1 MRILK
6 NTSHNHWGNQK
17 INSISV
23 IRVFSNLL
31 ILPMNSNNNKSDI
44 IQI

>member
-31 ILPMNSNNNKSDI
+31 IYQLIVI
-44 IQI
+44 IIKVI